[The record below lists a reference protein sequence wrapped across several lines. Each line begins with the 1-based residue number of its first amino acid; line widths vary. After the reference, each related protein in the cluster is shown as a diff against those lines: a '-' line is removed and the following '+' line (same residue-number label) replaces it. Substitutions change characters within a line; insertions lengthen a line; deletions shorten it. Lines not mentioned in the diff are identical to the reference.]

1 MAAVRKALS
10 NWWVIVIGSALLVSL
25 ALFLLAGLLL
35 PSLLGW
41 RWWLIGLV
49 WLAVAIAAGVRFWR
63 RRAAQKSLAEAI
75 APPDRE
81 SEAVTA
87 KMKAALA
94 ELAKRGKGALYDL
107 PWYVIIGP
115 PGAGK
120 TTIIKKSGLNLVG
133 DADAIKGVGG
143 TRDCDWWFTDE
154 AVLIDTAGR
163 YTSQDSDASRDART
177 WAGFLA
183 TLRKARPLQ
192 PLNGVIVAIGLD
204 EIATVSAEALDRHVV
219 TLRARL
225 AEIGKALAIE
235 LPVYVV
241 FTKADLVSGFTEFFE
256 DLSVEGRRSPV
267 GATLPLTAAPDT
279 ALLANAYDDAVQA
292 LADRVPDRLQSDGDA
307 VRRGAILTLPARL
320 IDLRGRVVR
329 LLDGV
334 FGAGHAA
341 PANMRLRG
349 FYLTSG
355 VQQGT
360 PFDRLIGDLSTSLGR
375 TSRPQSQ
382 GARTFFVNRLFKDV
396 IFAEAGLAGPD
407 PKRRRRDRMTRI
419 ATFAVIGLMTV
430 AGLAA
435 LFWSFVNNRAGQ
447 DATAA
452 AAASLAQTAQG
463 LDAGDRVAVT
473 APLDEVLPLL
483 DGLAATLPYGAAG
496 TPPSPGGLGLYR
508 TRLDGESHRAYA
520 DALQRYL
527 LPRLILA
534 AESAL
539 RDARDEPVAS
549 YEPLKV
555 YLMLGNAAGTRRDN
569 AYILQWLE
577 GDLNNRTMPGP
588 EAEAAR
594 GRILV
599 HAKALL
605 ADQGRFG
612 RQIAGPLLDAGLV
625 ERAQAAVAAM
635 SPADRALALLKQQ
648 VSGPESRLVG
658 KALLPGEAEAF
669 GNPADLR
676 AATIPFLFTKAG
688 FQTGFIPRAGQ
699 IGALLDKDRWMLG
712 TSAAAQAPL
721 DPQALGA
728 AYAAE
733 YTRRWNDVLA
743 LPQPANYAAQPVTL
757 ARLANPGGSPLKKL
771 TDEIVANTSG
781 LMPTAKSGNARADAA
796 IGAIAGQARGGPSM
810 TAAATIES
818 NFQMLR
824 QYAGGTGGG
833 ITGLLTALGDYQ
845 KAVAQAAAGGGGGG
859 GGGGAAA
866 GGGGAAALA
875 GAAVALK
882 VAAAN
887 AAAAAPGLASFV
899 DRIASG
905 SSAAAETS
913 RTAELRAAFAA
924 GPAPQCAAVIGTGF
938 PFGTGA
944 DLQPMDVTRAAGAM
958 TAFADGPLQ
967 PYLRRTTSAT
977 RPGWGWV
984 SNEPA
989 VASFQPASARA
1000 FERAAEAQALVGGNL
1015 VLGLAAGPGVAGPVD
1030 LKLSGVPLTLAPTA
1044 PAQRFN
1050 WSYGGL
1056 QSAAI
1061 TAAGA
1066 EVARG
1071 DGPWALFRLLAK
1083 ARKQDLGKGQYRFT
1097 FNPTTVLDVSILG
1110 GPDPFA
1116 ADGVFALRCPARL

>member
-1 MAAVRKALS
+1 MAALRRIFS
-10 NWWVIVIGSALLVSL
+10 NWWVVVIGSALLISL
-25 ALFLLAGLLL
+25 AVFLIAGLLIAA
-35 PSLLGW
+35 LLGW

-49 WLAVAIAAGVRFWR
+49 WLGVGIAAGIRFWR
-63 RRAAQKSLAEAI
+63 RRKGQKALADAI
-75 APPDRE
+75 TPPDRE
-81 SEAVTA
+81 SEAVNA
-87 KMKAALA
+87 KMKAAIA
-94 ELAKRGKGALYDL
+94 ELNKRGKGALYDL
-107 PWYVIIGP
+107 PWYAIIGP

-177 WAGFLA
+177 WTGFLA

-192 PLNGVIVAIGLD
+192 PLNGVILAIGLD
-204 EIATVSAEALDRHVV
+204 EVASVSAEALDRHVV

-225 AEIGKALAIE
+225 AELGKALAIE

-267 GATLPLTAAPDT
+267 GATLPLTARPNE

-307 VRRGAILTLPARL
+307 TRRGAILTLPARL
-320 IDLRGRVVR
+320 IDLRSRVIR

-334 FGAGHAA
+334 FGAYA

-360 PFDRLIGDLSTSLGR
+360 PFDRLIGDLSASLGR

-407 PKRRRRDRMTRI
+407 PKRRQRDRLTRVAAI
-419 ATFAVIGLMTV
+419 AIVGLLTV
-430 AGLAA
+430 LGLGA
-435 LFWSFVNNRAGQ
+435 LAWSFVNNRGGQ

-452 AAASLAQTAQG
+452 AAAGLADATQG
-463 LDAGDRVAVT
+463 IDAGDRVA
-473 APLDEVLPLL
+473 AAARLDEIVPLL
-483 DGLAATLPYGAAG
+483 DGLAAKLPYGAAG
-496 TPPSPGGLGLYR
+496 TPPSPSGFGLYR
-508 TRLDGESHRAYA
+508 QRLDSESHRAYA

-527 LPRLILA
+527 LPRLILN
-534 AESAL
+534 AEGAL
-539 RDARDEPVAS
+539 ADARDEPVAS

-555 YLMLGNAAGTRRDN
+555 YLMLGNAAGTARDN
-569 AYILQWLE
+569 AYIAGWLE
-577 GDLNNRTMPGP
+577 NDLNSRTLPGP
-588 EAEAAR
+588 EAEALR
-594 GRILV
+594 NRLLV
-599 HAKALL
+599 HTRALL
-605 ADQGRFG
+605 ADEGRFG
-612 RQIAGPLLDAGLV
+612 REIKGPLLDAALV

-635 SPADRALALLKQQ
+635 APADRALALLKQQ
-648 VSGPESRLVG
+648 VSGPEWRLVG
-658 KALLPGEAEAF
+658 KALLPGEADAF

-688 FQTGFIPRAGQ
+688 FQAGFIPRAGE

-712 TSAAAQAPL
+712 SSAAAQQPL
-721 DPQALGA
+721 DPQALGV

-733 YTRRWNDVLA
+733 YTRRWTDVLG
-743 LPQPANYAAQPVTL
+743 LPQPANYAANPVTL

-771 TDEIVANTSG
+771 TDEILANTSG
-781 LMPTAKSGNARADAA
+781 LMPIPKAGNTLADAA
-796 IGAIAGQARGGPSM
+796 IKAVAGQARGGSSM

-824 QYAGGTGGG
+824 QYAGGTGAG

-859 GGGGAAA
+859 AGAGG

-875 GAAVALK
+875 TAAVNLK
-882 VAAAN
+882 VASAN
-887 AAAAAPGLASFV
+887 AAAAAPALASFV
-899 DRIASG
+899 ERVATG
-905 SSAAAETS
+905 SVAAAETS
-913 RTAELRAAFAA
+913 RTSELRDAYAA
-924 GPAPQCAAVIGTGF
+924 GPGPQCAAIFGTGF
-938 PFGTGA
+938 PFGIGA
-944 DLQPMDVTRAAGAM
+944 DLAPMDVNRAAGAM
-958 TAFADGPLQ
+958 TAFADSTLQ
-967 PYLRRTTSAT
+967 PYLRRSAN
-977 RPGWGWV
+977 GWGWV

-989 VASFQPASARA
+989 VASFAAASAAA
-1000 FERAAEAQALVGGNL
+1000 FERAAAAQALVGGNL
-1015 VLGLAAGPGVAGPVD
+1015 VLGFAASPGVTGPVD
-1030 LKLSGVPLTLAPTA
+1030 LRLSGVPLTLAPNA
-1044 PAQRFN
+1044 PPQRFN

-1056 QSAAI
+1056 QSAEVLS
-1061 TAAGA
+1061 AGA
-1066 EVARG
+1066 SAARA

-1083 ARKQDLGKGQYRFT
+1083 ARKQPLGKGQYRFI
-1097 FNPTTVLDVSILG
+1097 FSPAAALDISVLG
-1110 GPDPFA
+1110 GPDPF
-1116 ADGVFALRCPARL
+1116 DPEGVFALRCPGRL

>member
-1 MAAVRKALS
+1 MTALRRIFS
-10 NWWVIVIGSALLVSL
+10 NWWVIVIGSALLISV
-25 ALFLLAGLLL
+25 AVFLIAGLLVA
-35 PSLLGW
+35 SLLGW
-41 RWWLIGLV
+41 RWWLIALV
-49 WLAVAIAAGVRFWR
+49 WLGVGIAAGLRFWR
-63 RRAAQKSLAEAI
+63 RRQGQAALTAAI

-81 SEAVTA
+81 SEAVNA
-87 KMKAALA
+87 KMKAAIA
-94 ELAKRGKGALYDL
+94 ELNKRGKGALYDL
-107 PWYVIIGP
+107 PWYAIIGP

-177 WAGFLA
+177 WTGFLA

-192 PLNGVIVAIGLD
+192 PLNGVILAIGLD
-204 EIATVSAEALDRHVV
+204 EVAIISAEALDRHVV

-225 AEIGKALAIE
+225 AELGKALGIE

-267 GATLPLTAAPDT
+267 GATLPLTARPDT
-279 ALLANAYDDAVQA
+279 ALLANAYDEAVQA

-320 IDLRGRVVR
+320 IDLRSRVVR

-334 FGAGHAA
+334 FGAYA
-341 PANMRLRG
+341 PANVRLRG

-360 PFDRLIGDLSTSLGR
+360 PFDRLIGDLSASLGR
-375 TSRPQSQ
+375 TTRPQSQ

-407 PKRRRRDRMTRI
+407 MKRRQRDRATRAI
-419 ATFAVIGLMTV
+419 ALAIVGILTALGL
-430 AGLAA
+430 GA
-435 LFWSFVNNRAGQ
+435 LTWSFVNNKGGQ
-447 DATAA
+447 DATATA
-452 AAASLAQTAQG
+452 AGGLADTV
-463 LDAGDRVAVT
+463 AGIDPADRVATT
-473 APLDEVLPLL
+473 ARLDEIVPLL
-483 DGLAATLPYGAAG
+483 DALAARLPYGAAG
-496 TPPSPGGLGLYR
+496 NPPSPSGFGLYR
-508 TRLDGESHRAYA
+508 QRIDSESHRAYA

-539 RDARDEPVAS
+539 TDAHDEPVAS

-555 YLMLGNAAGTRRDN
+555 YLMLGNAAGTARDN
-569 AYILQWLE
+569 AYIAQWLE
-577 GDLNNRTMPGP
+577 ADLNNRTLPGP
-588 EAEAAR
+588 EAEALRAR
-594 GRILV
+594 LLV
-599 HAKALL
+599 HTKALL
-605 ADQGRFG
+605 ADEGRFG
-612 RQIAGPLLDAGLV
+612 RAIKGPLLDATLV
-625 ERAQAAVAAM
+625 ERAQAAVAGM

-648 VSGPESRLVG
+648 VSGPEWRLIG

-676 AATIPFLFTKAG
+676 AATIPFLFTKPG
-688 FQTGFIPRAGQ
+688 FQSGFIPHAGE

-712 TSAAAQAPL
+712 SSAAAQAPL

-771 TDEIVANTSG
+771 TDEIIANTSG
-781 LMPTAKSGNARADAA
+781 LMPIPKSGNKLAEAA
-796 IGAIAGQARGGPSM
+796 IKAVAGQARSGASM
-810 TAAATIES
+810 TAAGTIES

-824 QYAGGTGGG
+824 QYAGGTGAG

-859 GGGGAAA
+859 GGGSGG

-875 GAAVALK
+875 TAAVNLK
-882 VAAAN
+882 VASAN
-887 AAAAAPGLASFV
+887 AAAAAPALANFV
-899 DRIASG
+899 DHVASG

-913 RTAELRAAFAA
+913 RTGELRAAYAS
-924 GPAPQCAAVIGTGF
+924 GPAPQCAAIIGTGF
-938 PFGTGA
+938 PFGVGA
-944 DLQPMDVTRAAGAM
+944 DLQPMDVNRAAGAM
-958 TAFADGPLQ
+958 AAFADSTLQ
-967 PYLRRTTSAT
+967 PYLRRSAN
-977 RPGWGWV
+977 GWGWV
-984 SNEPA
+984 GNEPA
-989 VASFQPASARA
+989 VASFSDASAKA
-1000 FERAAEAQALVGGNL
+1000 FERAAAAQALVGGNL
-1015 VLGLAAGPGVAGPVD
+1015 VLGFAASPGVPGPVD
-1030 LKLSGVPLTLAPTA
+1030 LRLSGVPLMLAPAA
-1044 PAQRFN
+1044 PPQRFN

-1056 QSAAI
+1056 QSAEVVAGGAS
-1061 TAAGA
+1061 AARA
-1066 EVARG
+1066 E
-1071 DGPWALFRLLAK
+1071 GPWALFRLLAK
-1083 ARKQDLGKGQYRFT
+1083 ARKQPLGKGQYRFI
-1097 FNPTTVLDVSILG
+1097 FSPTASIDVSVLG
-1110 GPDPFA
+1110 GPDPF
-1116 ADGVFALRCPARL
+1116 DPEGVFALRCPARL

>member
-1 MAAVRKALS
+1 MAALRRIFS
-10 NWWVIVIGSALLVSL
+10 NWWVIVVGSALLISL
-25 ALFLLAGLLL
+25 AVFLIAGLLVA
-35 PSLLGW
+35 SLLGW
-41 RWWLIGLV
+41 RWWLIALV
-49 WLAVAIAAGVRFWR
+49 WLGVGIAAGIRFWR
-63 RRAAQKSLAEAI
+63 RRQGQQALTAAI

-94 ELAKRGKGALYDL
+94 ELNKRGKGALYDL
-107 PWYVIIGP
+107 PWYAIIGP

-177 WAGFLA
+177 WTGFLG

-192 PLNGVIVAIGLD
+192 PLNGVILAIGLD
-204 EIATVSAEALDRHVV
+204 EVATVSAEALDAHVV

-225 AEIGKALAIE
+225 AELGKALGIE

-267 GATLPLTAAPDT
+267 GATLPLNAATNT

-292 LADRVPDRLQSDGDA
+292 LADRVPDRMQSDGDS

-320 IDLRGRVVR
+320 IDLRSRIVR

-334 FGAGHAA
+334 FGAHA
-341 PANMRLRG
+341 PANVRLRG

-360 PFDRLIGDLSTSLGR
+360 PFDRLIGDLSNSLGR
-375 TSRPQSQ
+375 TTRPQSQ

-407 PKRRRRDRMTRI
+407 MKRRKRDRATRAI
-419 ATFAVIGLMTV
+419 ALGIIGLLT
-430 AGLAA
+430 ALGLGA
-435 LFWSFVNNRAGQ
+435 LAWSFINNQGGQ
-447 DATAA
+447 DETATAA
-452 AAASLAQTAQG
+452 AGLADTVTG
-463 LDAGDRVAVT
+463 LDPGDRVAT
-473 APLDEVLPLL
+473 SARLDEIVPLL
-483 DGLAATLPYGAAG
+483 DALAAKLPYGATG
-496 TPPSPGGLGLYR
+496 TPPSPSGFGLYR
-508 TRLDGESHRAYA
+508 QRLDSESHRAYA

-527 LPRLILA
+527 LPRLILNAETALTA
-534 AESAL
+534 AN
-539 RDARDEPVAS
+539 DEPVAS

-555 YLMLGNAAGTRRDN
+555 YLMLGNAAGTARDN
-569 AYILQWLE
+569 AYIAQWLE
-577 GDLNNRTMPGP
+577 ADLNNRTLPGP
-588 EAEAAR
+588 EAEALRAR
-594 GRILV
+594 LLV
-599 HAKALL
+599 HTKALL
-605 ADQGRFG
+605 ADEGRFG
-612 RQIAGPLLDAGLV
+612 REIKGPLLDAALV
-625 ERAQAAVAAM
+625 ERAQAAVAGM
-635 SPADRALALLKQQ
+635 IPADRALALLKQQ
-648 VSGPESRLVG
+648 VSGPEWRLVG
-658 KALLPGEAEAF
+658 RALLPGEAEAF

-676 AATIPFLFTKAG
+676 AAAIPFLFTKAG
-688 FQTGFIPRAGQ
+688 FQAGFIPRAGE

-712 TSAAAQAPL
+712 SSAAAQAPL

-771 TDEIVANTSG
+771 TDEIIANTSG
-781 LMPTAKSGNARADAA
+781 LMPIPKSGNKLAQAA
-796 IGAIAGQARGGPSM
+796 INAVAGQARSGASM
-810 TAAATIES
+810 TAAGTIES

-824 QYAGGTGGG
+824 QYAGGTGAG

-845 KAVAQAAAGGGGGG
+845 KALAQAAAAGGGGGG
-859 GGGGAAA
+859 GG
-866 GGGGAAALA
+866 AAALA
-875 GAAVALK
+875 TAAVNLK
-882 VAAAN
+882 VASAN
-887 AAAAAPGLASFV
+887 AAAAAPALATFV
-899 DRIASG
+899 DRVASG

-913 RTAELRAAFAA
+913 RTAELREAYAS
-924 GPAPQCAAVIGTGF
+924 GPAAQCAAVIGTGF
-938 PFGTGA
+938 PFGVGA
-944 DLQPMDVTRAAGAM
+944 DLQPMDVNRAAGAM
-958 TAFADGPLQ
+958 TSFADSVLQ
-967 PYLRRTTSAT
+967 PYLRRAAN
-977 RPGWGWV
+977 GWGWTG
-984 SNEPA
+984 NEPA
-989 VASFQPASARA
+989 VASFSAASARA
-1000 FERAAEAQALVGGNL
+1000 FERAAGAQALVGGNL
-1015 VLGLAAGPGVAGPVD
+1015 VLGFAASPGVPGPVD
-1030 LKLSGVPLTLAPTA
+1030 LRLSGVPLVLAPNA
-1044 PAQRFN
+1044 PPQRFN

-1056 QSAAI
+1056 QSAEVLASGAS
-1061 TAAGA
+1061 AARA
-1066 EVARG
+1066 

-1083 ARKQDLGKGQYRFT
+1083 ARKQPLGKGQYRFT
-1097 FNPTTVLDVSILG
+1097 FSPTASVDVSVLG
-1110 GPDPFA
+1110 GPDPF
-1116 ADGVFALRCPARL
+1116 DPEGVFALRCPARL